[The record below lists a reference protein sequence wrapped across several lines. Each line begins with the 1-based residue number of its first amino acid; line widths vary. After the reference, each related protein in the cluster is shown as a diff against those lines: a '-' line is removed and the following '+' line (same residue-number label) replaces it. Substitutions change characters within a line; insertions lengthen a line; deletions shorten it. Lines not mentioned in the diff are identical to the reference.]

1 MREAGIAWLRCQYGT
16 AEPVPDKFRMQ
27 FSQGR
32 NQHKLKTLE
41 LQRFDAKARNAL
53 RGIACNIASVL
64 RCPHPHACY
73 RRIGPIGGGPN
84 PAGGHPDGAEATQ
97 HSPIKNRAGPLP
109 VQNSPCSPLLT
120 ACAVQNSPCSLEMA
134 QFGVFCACVANFLP
148 FSPGRSHAGRT
159 LYRIQVREG
168 ASHNSTPR
176 PASVEGAGGT
186 GGPGCGARG
195 RRRGLAGALSR
206 RGSPSAHRAPQVWRA
221 PEAWLRH
228 PRAAAGCR
236 HSPPTGT
243 RTTPEHDL
251 IRPTRTTPRRIGTK
265 LSPHTRPRRIGTK
278 LSPHTRPRRMSGIKL
293 SPLTRNGP
301 IWRVLPAQGEFCTA
315 LVSKTPSRENFVSV
329 SPPRIHA
336 GRTLYRT
343 QGTNRA
349 NHNSTPRTTGVE
361 RTSGTTGPRRG
372 IRGRRRHHRQANFA
386 CNSPTAQTNA
396 SSKTAEYQRS
406 HFNT

>member
-1 MREAGIAWLRCQYGT
+1 MVPRRHNTRPSRT
-16 AEPVPDKFRMQ
+16 APGHCRYKTRPAAP
-27 FSQGR
+27 FS
-32 NQHKLKTLE
+32 
-41 LQRFDAKARNAL
+41 
-53 RGIACNIASVL
+53 
-64 RCPHPHACY
+64 PHARYKTRPARSKWPNLACFARAWRTFY
-73 RRIGPIGGGPN
+73 RFRQE
-84 PAGGHPDGAEATQ
+84 EATQ
-97 HSPIKNRAGPLP
+97 G
-109 VQNSPCSPLLT
+109 
-120 ACAVQNSPCSLEMA
+120 E
-134 QFGVFCACVANFLP
+134 
-148 FSPGRSHAGRT
+148 
-159 LYRIQVREG
+159 LYTEYK
-168 ASHNSTPR
+168 S
-176 PASVEGAGGT
+176 EK
-186 GGPGCGARG
+186 
-195 RRRGLAGALSR
+195 GLAIT
-206 RGSPSAHRAPQVWRA
+206 AHHAPRAWRA

-228 PRAAAGCR
+228 PRAAAGGR

-251 IRPTRTTPRRIGTK
+251 IRPTRTTPRRIGIK
-265 LSPHTRPRRIGTK
+265 LSPHTRPRRMSGIKLSPLTPSRRMSGIK

>member
-1 MREAGIAWLRCQYGT
+1 M
-16 AEPVPDKFRMQ
+16 
-27 FSQGR
+27 
-32 NQHKLKTLE
+32 
-41 LQRFDAKARNAL
+41 
-53 RGIACNIASVL
+53 
-64 RCPHPHACY
+64 
-73 RRIGPIGGGPN
+73 
-84 PAGGHPDGAEATQ
+84 
-97 HSPIKNRAGPLP
+97 
-109 VQNSPCSPLLT
+109 
-120 ACAVQNSPCSLEMA
+120 
-134 QFGVFCACVANFLP
+134 
-148 FSPGRSHAGRT
+148 
-159 LYRIQVREG
+159 
-168 ASHNSTPR
+168 
-176 PASVEGAGGT
+176 
-186 GGPGCGARG
+186 
-195 RRRGLAGALSR
+195 SR
-206 RGSPSAHRAPQVWRA
+206 RGSPSAHRAPQVWRV
-221 PEAWLRH
+221 PEAWLRR
-228 PRAAAGCR
+228 PWAAAGCR

-251 IRPTRTTPRRIGTK
+251 IRPTRTTPRRIGIK
-265 LSPHTRPRRIGTK
+265 LSPHTPSRRMSGTK

-293 SPLTRNGP
+293 SLLTRNGP

-315 LVSKTPSRENFVSV
+315 LVSKTPSRENFVPV

-372 IRGRRRHHRQANFA
+372 IRGRRQHHRPANFA